1 MKAATRLKLESA
13 IDWCDENDKSTA
25 FMIQY
30 LQDVSGM
37 TFDQVI
43 IYLKSIMNEKRRVK

>member
-1 MKAATRLKLESA
+1 MKETTKLKLETG
-13 IDWCDENDKSTA
+13 INWCNENDKSTV

-43 IYLKSIMNEKRRVK
+43 IYLKSIMNEKK